1 MLVTTNLKQME
12 ALFWIAR
19 LGTFERAAAKL
30 NTTQSAVSKRIQDL
44 EALSDEPVFDRSA
57 RSARLTVRGRAL
69 LALAEDMLKLRD
81 EATSLLRH
89 GTLPRG
95 QFRLGVTEMT
105 ALTWLPAL
113 VAALR
118 AAYPTVDVEPEV
130 DSSEALC
137 ARLQNDGVDLIIV
150 PDMFRDPRF
159 RAVPVGSVNMSWMC
173 SPRLTLPEGRL
184 PLVELERMT
193 ILAQD
198 MRSGSALHYRR
209 WLEEQN
215 VALSWKVS
223 SNSLVALMGLT
234 VSGLGVSYLPTE
246 AAAPLVRSGQLRM
259 LDIEPPLPP
268 IPYAALMR
276 AGAEGAYEAHVLR
289 QAQATCDFTIPLWG
303 RLPDA

>member
-1 MLVTTNLKQME
+1 MTTSLKQME

-19 LGTFERAAAKL
+19 LGTFERAATQL

-69 LALAEDMLKLRD
+69 LALAEEMLKLRD
-81 EATSLLRH
+81 EATSLLNH

-95 QFRLGVTEMT
+95 RFRLGVTEMT

-130 DSSEALC
+130 DSSEALYV
-137 ARLQNDGVDLIIV
+137 RLQGDDVDLIVV
-150 PDMFRDPRF
+150 PDVFRDPRF
-159 RAVPVGSVNMSWMC
+159 RAVPVGCVNMSWMC
-173 SPRLTLPEGRL
+173 SPRLELPEGRL

-198 MRSGSALHYRR
+198 MRSGSALLYRR
-209 WLEEQN
+209 WLEEQG

-246 AAAPLVRSGQLRM
+246 AAAPLVRSGQLRL
-259 LDIEPPLPP
+259 LDIDPPLPP

-276 AGAEGAYEAHVLR
+276 AGAEGAYESHVVR
-289 QAQATCDFTIPLWG
+289 QAEAMCDFTIPLWG
-303 RLPDA
+303 TPA